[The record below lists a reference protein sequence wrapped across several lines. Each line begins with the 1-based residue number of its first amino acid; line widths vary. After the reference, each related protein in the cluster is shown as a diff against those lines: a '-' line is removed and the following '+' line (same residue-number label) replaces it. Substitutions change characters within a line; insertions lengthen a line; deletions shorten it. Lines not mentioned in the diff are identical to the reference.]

1 MYIKIITDESEM
13 ISMSDLDK
21 LLRGLDRLNKLGK
34 IITADEMQRPAPKKP
49 RKAAKTPASRPA
61 GHSPAPP
68 EPAPPA
74 APAGRRQ
81 TSAEDDWDRQFE
93 AFLKQKGKEEG
104 HRVINTLKE
113 EPPAPPPAPKPAPS
127 GHGSAADDWDR
138 QFAEFMQKK
147 QADEQKA
154 QIAAVTSLTLPEG
167 YVDPYIGD
175 ERAEGLF
182 CEDVGEALGIC
193 LDRLGCVDTEF
204 IAHITARS
212 LADVINALRGQI
224 YCDPEKWN
232 ECFYKG
238 WVTAAEYLSGNMIKR
253 YNAARSAE
261 KKYGSF
267 FSANVRAAE
276 AALPPPLETSDI
288 YATLGSPWIP
298 PEIIDDFIVYI
309 LGPVNSRRK
318 AGDSNKTV
326 HDSITGVW
334 EIPNKGRYG
343 HSSRSLYYG
352 TQRIGPLQLMEKL
365 LNSRQV
371 QIFDSETNSAGK
383 AVRVLNEQE
392 TVAAL
397 ECESRMR
404 ADFTEWL
411 WRDPRRSER
420 LQMIY
425 ENSFSCFKSRSF
437 DGSFLTFPGMDGKF
451 ELYDFQ
457 KEAVAKILFT
467 PNTLLAHEV
476 GSGKT
481 FIMAAA
487 GMKLRQLGM
496 SKRNMFVVPNSL
508 VGQWESIFRELYPE
522 ARIITVNPPDF
533 TKNNKKATLRTIIN
547 TDFDAV
553 IIAYSC
559 FDRIPLSDK
568 AQRRLLTMEYEEIAR
583 YIASHSNEFP
593 DGTAPKALDQKRT
606 ALAGRIKALEVSE
619 NKGDTS
625 EADELCFD
633 ELGITTLFLDEAH
646 NYKNIPIESS
656 AGLLGINSRGSD
668 KCARMLE
675 KVRYTAL
682 TGRGS
687 VFATGTPITNSISDA
702 YTMQK
707 YLQYGDLK
715 ALGLRS
721 FDSWIGMFAE
731 AKTDFEIDVDT
742 SGYRMCRRLRS
753 FHNLPELTALFSVAA
768 HYHKTDG
775 RRDIPDFAGHEDCTV
790 PKSEALAQYLR
801 EISDRAE
808 TVRRG
813 ETDRKTDNMLK
824 ITTDGRKAALD
835 IRLVVPEAGEQL
847 QSKVR
852 FCAENVYEIYKAND
866 VENCT
871 QLVFC
876 DISTPKAEFN
886 IYDELK
892 RLLVEKG
899 IPAEEIE
906 FIHSYEEDDER
917 LELFD
922 RVNEGRV
929 RVLLGSTFKLG
940 TGVNVQTKLKAAHH
954 LDVPWRPADM
964 IQREGRILRPKNQN
978 RQVRI
983 FRYITEGSF
992 DAYSWQLLET
1002 KQSFIS
1008 QLLANELTERSGTEV
1023 DGVVLDYAEVKALAV
1038 GNPLIKRRIETANEL
1053 SRYRILQRQLTQRRQ
1068 YLTERLAAI
1077 PAERQALNEILEN
1090 AEDDLKNLRLPE
1102 NETVTADMRTKLRE
1116 ALEVAVA
1123 ARTDSSITV
1132 CEHRGFKISLRA
1144 NMISSRPAVKIE
1156 RKGTYFA
1163 ELGDSSL
1170 GYPARVD
1177 NAIERL
1183 PQFIEENE
1191 QRLAEL
1197 ERENVD
1203 AQLELDKRDNYLD
1216 EIEQC
1221 EKALADID
1229 QRLQTGA

>member
-1 MYIKIITDESEM
+1 
-13 ISMSDLDK
+13 MSDLDK
-21 LLRGLDRLNKLGK
+21 LLKGLNKLGR
-34 IITADEMQRPAPKKP
+34 IMTANELKSPAKKPGKAQKPAAAKNTPAP
-49 RKAAKTPASRPA
+49 AA
-61 GHSPAPP
+61 
-68 EPAPPA
+68 APPA
-74 APAGRRQ
+74 RRQ
-81 TSAEDDWDRQFE
+81 SSAEDEWDKQFE
-93 AFLKQKGKEEG
+93 AFLKEKGKQEG

-113 EPPAPPPAPKPAPS
+113 EPAPAPKPSAPGVS
-127 GHGSAADDWDR
+127 SAADDWDR
-138 QFAEFMQKK
+138 QFNEFMQQK
-147 QADEQKA
+147 QQQEQQA
-154 QIAAVTSLTLPEG
+154 QIAKITSLTVPEG
-167 YVDPYIGD
+167 YVNPYAGD
-175 ERAEGLF
+175 ERAAGIF
-182 CEDVGEALGIC
+182 CDDMNEALGIC
-193 LDRLGCVDTEF
+193 LDRLGCVDTEY
-204 IAHITARS
+204 IAQITGGSIA
-212 LADVINALRGQI
+212 AVINSLKGKI
-224 YCDPEKWN
+224 YCDPDKWK

-253 YNAARSAE
+253 YNAARAAE

-267 FSANVRAAE
+267 FSENVRAAE
-276 AALPPPLETSDI
+276 AALPPPLDKKDI

-298 PEIIDDFIVYI
+298 PEVIDDFISY
-309 LGPVNSRRK
+309 LFGTAGMHRK
-318 AGDSNKTV
+318 TIEESKTV
-326 HDSITGVW
+326 HDSVTGVW
-334 EIPNKGRYG
+334 KVPKKSRYG

-352 TQRIGPLQLMEKL
+352 TGRIGPLYLLEKL
-365 LNSRQV
+365 LNCRQV
-371 QIFDSETNSAGK
+371 QIFDTETNSAGK
-383 AVRVLNEQE
+383 SVRVLNEQE

-397 ECESRMR
+397 ECESRLR
-404 ADFTEWL
+404 ADFSEWL

-420 LQMIY
+420 LHMIY

-437 DGSFLTFPGMDGKF
+437 DGSFLTFPGMNEKYT
-451 ELYDFQ
+451 LYDFQ

-481 FIMAAA
+481 FIMSAA
-487 GMKLRQLGM
+487 GMKLRQLGL

-508 VGQWESIFRELYPE
+508 VGQWESIFKDLYPK
-522 ARIITVNPPDF
+522 AAVIAVNPPDF
-533 TKNNKKATLRTIIN
+533 TKDKKQATLKAIAD

-559 FDRIPLSDK
+559 FDRIPLSEK
-568 AQRRLLTMEYEEIAR
+568 ALRRVLTLDYEEIAR
-583 YIASHSNEFP
+583 YIAQHGSE
-593 DGTAPKALDQKRT
+593 PKALHAKRT
-606 ALAGRIKALEVSE
+606 ALLGRIKALEASE
-619 NKGDTS
+619 KK
-625 EADELCFD
+625 ADPTELTFD
-633 ELGITTLFLDEAH
+633 ALGITTLFLDEAH
-646 NYKNIPIESS
+646 NYKNIPIDSQ
-656 AGLLGINSRGSD
+656 AGLLGINSRGSE

-675 KVRYTAL
+675 KVRYTELA
-682 TGRGS
+682 GWGA

-707 YLQYGDLK
+707 YLQYPDLK

-742 SGYRMCRRLRS
+742 SGYRMCRRLRA

-801 EISDRAE
+801 SISERAE

-813 ETDRKTDNMLK
+813 EIDRKADNMLK

-835 IRLVVPEAGEQL
+835 IRLVLPEAEEQL

-852 FCAENVYEIYKAND
+852 FCAENVYKIWLENE

-892 RLLVEKG
+892 RLLTEKG
-899 IPAEEIE
+899 IPKEQIE
-906 FIHSYEEDDER
+906 FIHSFEEDDER
-917 LELFD
+917 VALFD
-922 RVNEGRV
+922 RVNKGEV

-940 TGVNVQTKLKAAHH
+940 TGVNVQTKLKAEHH

-964 IQREGRILRPKNQN
+964 IQREGRILRPKNTN
-978 RQVRI
+978 RSVRI

-1053 SRYRILQRQLTQRRQ
+1053 SRYRILQRQLFQRRQ
-1068 YLTERLAAI
+1068 YLEERLEAI
-1077 PAERQALNEILEN
+1077 PEERRKLTELLEK
-1090 AEDDLKNLRLPE
+1090 AGEDLKCLRLPE
-1102 NETVTADMRTKLRE
+1102 NDTVTADMRTKLRE

-1123 ARTDSSITV
+1123 ARTDSSVAV
-1132 CEHRGFKISLRA
+1132 CEHRGFKIYLHP

-1156 RKGTYFA
+1156 RSGSYYC
-1163 ELGDSSL
+1163 ELGDTPF
-1170 GYPARVD
+1170 GYPARID
-1177 NAIERL
+1177 NALERL

-1191 QRLAEL
+1191 QRLTEL

-1203 AQLELDKRDNYLD
+1203 AQLELDKRESYIP
-1216 EIEQC
+1216 EIERL
-1221 EKALADID
+1221 EKSLAEID
-1229 QRLQTGA
+1229 RGLQTGA

>member
-1 MYIKIITDESEM
+1 
-13 ISMSDLDK
+13 MSDI
-21 LLRGLDRLNKLGK
+21 NKLIKGLSRLGK
-34 IITADEMQRPAPKKP
+34 VMQASELPKEPKKSGT
-49 RKAAKTPASRPA
+49 AASPKT
-61 GHSPAPP
+61 
-68 EPAPPA
+68 PA

-81 TSAEDDWDRQFE
+81 TSAEDEWDRQFE
-93 AFLKQKGKEEG
+93 EFLAQKGREEG
-104 HRVINTLKE
+104 HRVINPLKE
-113 EPPAPPPAPKPAPS
+113 EQPAPAPAPKPAPS
-127 GHGSAADDWDR
+127 GQGSAADEWDR
-138 QFAEFMQKK
+138 QFDQFLQQKK
-147 QADEQKA
+147 QEEEKA
-154 QIAAVTSLTLPEG
+154 QIAAITSLTVPEG
-167 YVDPYIGD
+167 YVNPYAGD
-175 ERAEGLF
+175 ERAEGIF
-182 CEDVGEALGIC
+182 CEDVSEALGIC
-193 LDRLGCVDTEF
+193 LDRLGKVDIEY
-204 IAHITARS
+204 ISQITGRA
-212 LADVINALRGQI
+212 LPDVINALRGQI
-224 YCDPEKWN
+224 FCDPARWE
-232 ECFYKG
+232 ECWYKG
-238 WVTAAEYLSGNMIKR
+238 WVTAAEYLSGNMIRR
-253 YNAARSAE
+253 YNTAKAAE

-267 FSANVRAAE
+267 FSDNVRAAE
-276 AALPPPLETSDI
+276 AALPPPLEIKDI

-298 PEIIDDFIVYI
+298 PEVIDDFIIY
-309 LGPVNSRRK
+309 LFGSANSRRTPTE
-318 AGDSNKTV
+318 ANKTIY
-326 HDSITGVW
+326 DSITGVW
-334 EIPNKGRYG
+334 EIPNKSRYG

-352 TQRIGPLQLMEKL
+352 TNRIGPLQLMEKL
-365 LNSRQV
+365 LNCRQV
-371 QIFDSETNSAGK
+371 QIFDTETNSAGK

-397 ECESRMR
+397 ECESRLR
-404 ADFTEWL
+404 ADFSQWL
-411 WRDPRRSER
+411 WRDPRRAER

-425 ENSFSCFKSRSF
+425 ENNFSCFRSRSF
-437 DGSFLTFPGMDGKF
+437 DGSFLTFPGMNEKF

-457 KEAVAKILFT
+457 KEAAAKILFT

-496 SKRNMFVVPNSL
+496 SRRNMFVVPNSL
-508 VGQWESIFRELYPE
+508 VGQWEGIFKELYPE
-522 ARIITVNPPDF
+522 ARILTVDPPAF
-533 TKNNKKATLRTIIN
+533 TKDKKPGTMRSIKD

-559 FDRIPLSDK
+559 FDRIPLSDR
-568 AQRRLLTMEYEEIAR
+568 AMRRMLAMEYEEIAR
-583 YIASHSNEFP
+583 YAAQHGGKE
-593 DGTAPKALDQKRT
+593 PKALHAKRT
-606 ALAGRIKALEVSE
+606 ALLGRIKALELSE
-619 NKGDTS
+619 KKAAPDK
-625 EADELCFD
+625 AELCFD
-633 ELGITTLFLDEAH
+633 DLGITTLFLDEAH

-675 KVRYTAL
+675 KVRYTSM
-682 TGRGS
+682 TGRGC

-707 YLQYGDLK
+707 YLQYNDLK

-753 FHNLPELTALFSVAA
+753 FHNLPELTAMFSVAA

-775 RRDIPDFAGHEDCTV
+775 RRDIPDFAGHEDCTIE
-790 PKSEALAQYLR
+790 KSEALAQYLKD
-801 EISDRAE
+801 ISERAE

-813 ETDRKTDNMLK
+813 EIDRKTDNMLK

-847 QSKVR
+847 KSKVR
-852 FCAENVYEIYKAND
+852 FCAENVYSIWREND
-866 VENCT
+866 IESCT

-899 IPAEEIE
+899 IPPEEIE
-906 FIHSYEEDDER
+906 FIHNFEEDDER
-917 LELFD
+917 VELFK

-940 TGVNVQTKLKAAHH
+940 TGVNVQTRLKAAHH

-964 IQREGRILRPKNQN
+964 IQREGRILRPKNLN
-978 RQVRI
+978 PRVRI

-1068 YLTERLAAI
+1068 YLTERLALI
-1077 PAERQALNEILEN
+1077 PEEREAVKQILEN

-1102 NETVTADMRTKLRE
+1102 NDTVTADMRTALRE

-1123 ARTDSSITV
+1123 ARTDSSVTV
-1132 CEHRGFKISLRA
+1132 CEHRGFKISLRQ
-1144 NMISSRPAVKIE
+1144 NMISSRPAVRIE

-1163 ELGDSSL
+1163 ELGDSPA

-1177 NAIERL
+1177 NALERL
-1183 PQFIEENE
+1183 PQFIEENNG
-1191 QRLAEL
+1191 RLEEL

-1203 AQLELDKRDNYLD
+1203 AQLELDKRENYLD
-1216 EIEQC
+1216 EIDRL
-1221 EKALADID
+1221 EKELKGID
-1229 QRLQTGA
+1229 ERLQTGA

>member
-1 MYIKIITDESEM
+1 
-13 ISMSDLDK
+13 MSDLK
-21 LLRGLDRLNKLGK
+21 KIIKGLERLGK
-34 IITADEMQRPAPKKP
+34 VIQASEMPEKTGRKSAPKPPARKTPSGTGP
-49 RKAAKTPASRPA
+49 RKTSVPKPYV
-61 GHSPAPP
+61 
-68 EPAPPA
+68 PPA
-74 APAGRRQ
+74 APEPPAPSGRRQ
-81 TSAEDDWDRQFE
+81 TSAEDEWDRQFE
-93 AFLKQKGKEEG
+93 EYLTQKGKEEG
-104 HRVINTLKE
+104 HRVINPLKE
-113 EPPAPPPAPKPAPS
+113 EQPAPPPPEKKPAPS
-127 GHGSAADDWDR
+127 GQGSAADEWDR
-138 QFAEFMQKK
+138 QFEQFMQQKK
-147 QADEQKA
+147 QDEEKA
-154 QIAAVTSLTLPEG
+154 QIAAVTSLTVPEG
-167 YVDPYIGD
+167 YVNPYAGD
-175 ERAEGLF
+175 ERAQGIF
-182 CEDVGEALGIC
+182 CENVSEALGIC

-204 IAHITARS
+204 ISQITARE
-212 LADVINALRGQI
+212 LPGVINALKGQI
-224 YCDPEKWN
+224 FCDPEKWK
-232 ECFYKG
+232 ECWYKG

-253 YNAARSAE
+253 YNSARAAE
-261 KKYGSF
+261 KKYGRF
-267 FSANVRAAE
+267 FSDNVRAAE
-276 AALPPPLETSDI
+276 AALPPPLETKDI

-298 PEIIDDFIVYI
+298 PEIIDDFIFH
-309 LGPVNSRRK
+309 LFGAANSRRTPTE
-318 AGDSNKTV
+318 ANRTV
-326 HDSITGVW
+326 HDSVTGVW
-334 EIPNKGRYG
+334 EIPNKSRFG

-352 TQRIGPLQLMEKL
+352 TKRIGPLQLMEKL
-365 LNSRQV
+365 LNCRQV
-371 QIFDSETNSAGK
+371 QIFDTGTNSAGK

-397 ECESRMR
+397 ECESRLR
-404 ADFTEWL
+404 ADFSEWL
-411 WRDPRRSER
+411 WRDPRRAER

-437 DGSFLTFPGMDGKF
+437 DGSFLTFPGMNGKF

-496 SKRNMFVVPNSL
+496 SRRNMFVVPNSL

-522 ARIITVNPPDF
+522 ADIITVNPPDL
-533 TKNNKKATLRTIIN
+533 TKDKKSATLQRITD

-559 FDRIPLSDK
+559 FDRIALSDK
-568 AQRRLLTMEYEEIAR
+568 AMRRMLSMEYEEIAR
-583 YIASHSNEFP
+583 YIAQTGRE
-593 DGTAPKALDQKRT
+593 PKALHAKRT
-606 ALAGRIKALEVSE
+606 ALLGRIKSLEVSE
-619 NKGDTS
+619 KKADP
-625 EADELCFD
+625 EAEPCFD
-633 ELGITTLFLDEAH
+633 SLGITTLFLDEAH

-675 KVRYTAL
+675 KVRYTAVA
-682 TGRGS
+682 GRGA

-707 YLQYGDLK
+707 YLQYNDLK

-753 FHNLPELTALFSVAA
+753 FHNLPELTAMFSVAA

-790 PKSEALAQYLR
+790 EKSEALAQYLKN
-801 EISDRAE
+801 ISERAE

-813 ETDRKTDNMLK
+813 ETDRKADNMLK

-852 FCAENVYEIYKAND
+852 FCAENVYRIWQDND
-866 VENCT
+866 IGNCT

-892 RLLVEKG
+892 RLLTEKG
-899 IPAEEIE
+899 IPPEQIE
-906 FIHSYEEDDER
+906 FIHNFEEDSER
-917 LELFD
+917 LALFD
-922 RVNEGRV
+922 RVNAGSV

-940 TGVNVQTKLKAAHH
+940 TGVNVQTRLKAAHH

-964 IQREGRILRPKNQN
+964 IQREGRILRPKNLN
-978 RQVRI
+978 PKVRI

-1008 QLLANELTERSGTEV
+1008 QLLANELTERSGSEV

-1053 SRYRILQRQLTQRRQ
+1053 SRCRILQRQLTQRRQ
-1068 YLTERLAAI
+1068 YLTERLAVI
-1077 PAERQALNEILEN
+1077 PEEREAVKQILDS
-1090 AEDDLKNLRLPE
+1090 AEDDLENLRLPE
-1102 NETVTADMRTKLRE
+1102 NETVTPDMRTALRE

-1132 CEHRGFKISLRA
+1132 CEHRGFKISLRP

-1156 RKGTYFA
+1156 RRGTYFA
-1163 ELGDSSL
+1163 ELGDSPV

-1203 AQLELDKRDNYLD
+1203 AQLELDKRENYLD
-1216 EIEQC
+1216 EISRL
-1221 EKALADID
+1221 EKELAGID
-1229 QRLQTGA
+1229 ERLQTGA

>member
-1 MYIKIITDESEM
+1 
-13 ISMSDLDK
+13 MSDLKK
-21 LLRGLDRLNKLGK
+21 LINSLNKLGRV
-34 IITADEMQRPAPKKP
+34 MQASDMPQKSGRKSAPKSGGRKSAPKASAPKP
-49 RKAAKTPASRPA
+49 YAP
-61 GHSPAPP
+61 PAPP
-68 EPAPPA
+68 KPSAPPV
-74 APAGRRQ
+74 RKQ
-81 TSAEDDWDRQFE
+81 TSEEDEWDRQFNE
-93 AFLKQKGKEEG
+93 FLTQKGREEG
-104 HRVINTLKE
+104 HRVINPLKE
-113 EPPAPPPAPKPAPS
+113 EQPAPAPQPKPAPS
-127 GHGSAADDWDR
+127 GQGSAADEWDR
-138 QFAEFMQKK
+138 QFEQFMEQKK
-147 QADEQKA
+147 QDEEKS
-154 QIAAVTSLTLPEG
+154 QIAAVTSLTVPEG
-167 YVDPYIGD
+167 YVNPYAGD
-175 ERAEGLF
+175 QRAEGIF
-182 CEDVGEALGIC
+182 CEDVSEALGIC
-193 LDRLGCVDTEF
+193 LDRLGKVDIEF
-204 IAHITARS
+204 ISQITDRA
-212 LADVINALRGQI
+212 LPEVINALKGQI
-224 YCDPEKWN
+224 FCDPEKWD
-232 ECFYKG
+232 ECWYKG

-253 YNAARSAE
+253 YNSARAAE
-261 KKYGSF
+261 KKYGRF
-267 FSANVRAAE
+267 FSDNVKAAE
-276 AALPPPLETSDI
+276 AALPPPLEVKDI

-298 PEIIDDFIVYI
+298 PEIIDDFIFH
-309 LGPVNSRRK
+309 LFGAANSRRVPTE
-318 AGDSNKTV
+318 ANKTV
-326 HDSITGVW
+326 HDSVTGVW
-334 EIPNKGRYG
+334 EIPNKSRYG

-352 TQRIGPLQLMEKL
+352 TKRVGPLQLMEKL
-365 LNSRQV
+365 LNCRQV
-371 QIFDSETNSAGK
+371 QIFDTETNSAGK

-397 ECESRMR
+397 ECESRLR

-411 WRDPRRSER
+411 WRDPRRAER

-425 ENSFSCFKSRSF
+425 ENSFSCFRSRSF
-437 DGSFLTFPGMDGKF
+437 DGSFLTFPGMNEKF

-457 KEAVAKILFT
+457 KEAAAKILFT

-487 GMKLRQLGM
+487 GMKLRQLGL

-522 ARIITVNPPDF
+522 ARIITVNPQDF
-533 TKNNKKATLRTIIN
+533 TKDKKSATLRTMID

-559 FDRIPLSDK
+559 FDRIALSDR
-568 AQRRLLTMEYEEIAR
+568 AMRRLLSMEYEEIAR
-583 YIASHSNEFP
+583 YIAQTGKE
-593 DGTAPKALDQKRT
+593 PKALHAKRT
-606 ALAGRIKALEVSE
+606 ALLGRIKALEVSE
-619 NKGDTS
+619 KK
-625 EADELCFD
+625 ADPEGAEPCFD

-646 NYKNIPIESS
+646 NYKNIPIETS

-675 KVRYTAL
+675 KVRYTQVS
-682 TGRGS
+682 GRGA

-707 YLQYGDLK
+707 YLQYSDLK

-753 FHNLPELTALFSVAA
+753 FHNLPELTAMFSVAA

-775 RRDIPDFAGHEDCTV
+775 RRDIPEFAGHEDCTV
-790 PKSEALAQYLR
+790 AKCEALAQFLR
-801 EISDRAE
+801 DISERADA
-808 TVRRG
+808 VRRG
-813 ETDRKTDNMLK
+813 EIDRKTDNMLK

-835 IRLVVPEAGEQL
+835 IRLAVPEAGEQL

-852 FCAENVYEIYKAND
+852 FCAENVYRIWQDND
-866 VENCT
+866 IENCT

-892 RLLVEKG
+892 RLLTEKG
-899 IPAEEIE
+899 IPAEQIE
-906 FIHSYEEDDER
+906 FIHSYEDDDER
-917 LELFD
+917 LALFD
-922 RVNEGRV
+922 RVNAGSV
-929 RVLLGSTFKLG
+929 RVLMGSTFKLG
-940 TGVNVQTKLKAAHH
+940 TGVNVQTRLKAAHH

-964 IQREGRILRPKNQN
+964 IQREGRILRPKNLN
-978 RQVRI
+978 KQVRI

-1068 YLTERLAAI
+1068 YLTERLAVI
-1077 PAERQALNEILEN
+1077 PEELEAVKQIIEN

-1102 NETVTADMRTKLRE
+1102 NDTVTADMRTALRE
-1116 ALEVAVA
+1116 ALEAAVA

-1132 CEHRGFKISLRA
+1132 CEHRGFKISLRP

-1156 RKGTYFA
+1156 RRGTYFA
-1163 ELGDSSL
+1163 ELGDSPA

-1177 NAIERL
+1177 NAVERL
-1183 PQFIEENE
+1183 PKFIEENE
-1191 QRLAEL
+1191 ERLAEL

-1203 AQLELDKRDNYLD
+1203 AQLELDKRENYLD
-1216 EIEQC
+1216 EIERF
-1221 EKALADID
+1221 EKELAGID
-1229 QRLQTGA
+1229 ERLQTGA

>member
-1 MYIKIITDESEM
+1 
-13 ISMSDLDK
+13 MSDLDK
-21 LLRGLDRLNKLGK
+21 LLKGLNKLGK
-34 IITADEMQRPAPKKP
+34 IITTANELDKPAAKKPKPAAAEPPAPK
-49 RKAAKTPASRPA
+49 R
-61 GHSPAPP
+61 
-68 EPAPPA
+68 A
-74 APAGRRQ
+74 APNVTARKQ
-81 TSAEDDWDRQFE
+81 TAAEDDWDRQFE
-93 AFLKQKGKEEG
+93 AFLKEKGRQEG
-104 HRVINTLKE
+104 HRVVNTLKE
-113 EPPAPPPAPKPAPS
+113 EPAVQPAPAPS
-127 GHGSAADDWDR
+127 HEPTSAHNDWDR
-138 QFAEFMQKK
+138 QFAEFMQQK
-147 QADEQKA
+147 QLDEQKQ
-154 QIAAVTSLTLPEG
+154 QIAAVTALRVPDG
-167 YVDPYIGD
+167 YINPYTGD
-175 ERAEGLF
+175 ERARGIF
-182 CEDVGEALGIC
+182 CEELHEALGIC
-193 LDRLGCVDTEF
+193 LDRLGCVDIEF
-204 IAHITARS
+204 IAQITARDIVS
-212 LADVINALRGQI
+212 VITGLKGSI
-224 YCDPEKWN
+224 YCDPDRWN

-253 YNAARSAE
+253 YNTAREADR
-261 KKYGSF
+261 KYQGF
-267 FSANVRAAE
+267 FKENVRAAE
-276 AALPPPLETSDI
+276 AALPPPLDTADI

-298 PEIIDDFIVYI
+298 ADVIDDFITYI
-309 LGPVNSRRK
+309 LGTVNSRK
-318 AGDSNKTV
+318 KPEGSNKTV
-326 HDSITGVW
+326 HDSITGIW
-334 EIPNKGRYG
+334 EIPSKSRYG

-352 TQRIGPLQLMEKL
+352 TNRIGPLQLMEKL
-365 LNSRQV
+365 LNCRQV
-371 QIFDSETNSAGK
+371 QIFDTETNSAGK
-383 AVRVLNEQE
+383 SVRVLNEQE

-404 ADFTEWL
+404 SDFSDWL

-425 ENSFSCFKSRSF
+425 ENRFSCFRSRSF
-437 DGSFLTFPGMDGKF
+437 DGSFLTFPEMNEKYT
-451 ELYDFQ
+451 LYDFQ
-457 KEAVAKILFT
+457 KEAAAKIIFT

-487 GMKLRQLGM
+487 GMKLRQLGL

-508 VGQWESIFRELYPE
+508 VGQWESIFKDLYPS
-522 ARIITVNPPDF
+522 ARVITVNPADF
-533 TKNNKKATLRTIIN
+533 TKDRREATLRTVKD

-553 IIAYSC
+553 VIAYSC
-559 FDRIPLSDK
+559 FDRIALSGS
-568 AQRRLLTMEYEEIAR
+568 AQRRLLSLEYEEIAR
-583 YIASHSNEFP
+583 YIAQHGSE
-593 DGTAPKALDQKRT
+593 PKALNAKRT
-606 ALAGRIKALEVSE
+606 ALLGRIKALEAE
-619 NKGDTS
+619 EKK
-625 EADELCFD
+625 ADAGGLTFD
-633 ELGITTLFLDEAH
+633 LLGITTLFVDEAH
-646 NYKNIPIESS
+646 NYKNIPIDSQ
-656 AGLLGINSRGSD
+656 AGLPGINSRGSD
-668 KCARMLE
+668 KCAGMLE
-675 KVRYTAL
+675 KVQYTAL
-682 TGRGS
+682 CGRGT

-702 YTMQK
+702 YTMQR

-742 SGYRMCRRLRS
+742 SGYRLCRRLRS

-768 HYHKTDG
+768 HYHRTDG

-790 PKSEALAQYLR
+790 PKGEALAQYLKS
-801 EISDRAE
+801 ISERAE
-808 TVRRG
+808 RVRRG

-835 IRLVVPEAGEQL
+835 IRLVTPEAGEQL

-852 FCAENVYEIYKAND
+852 FCAENIYRIWQEND

-892 RLLVEKG
+892 RLLVDKG
-899 IPAEEIE
+899 IPSQQIE
-906 FIHSYEEDDER
+906 FIHSYEEDSER
-917 LELFD
+917 LGLFG
-922 RVNEGRV
+922 RVNSGEV

-940 TGVNVQTKLKAAHH
+940 TGVNVQTRLKAAHH

-978 RQVRI
+978 RSVRI

-1053 SRYRILQRQLTQRRQ
+1053 SRYRILQRQLTQRRR
-1068 YLTERLAAI
+1068 YLIARLEAI
-1077 PAERQALNEILEN
+1077 PRERRHLNELIEKAEEDLEC
-1090 AEDDLKNLRLPE
+1090 LRLPE
-1102 NETVTADMRTKLRE
+1102 NETVTTDMRTRLRE

-1123 ARTDSSITV
+1123 ARTDSSVPV
-1132 CEHRGFKISLRA
+1132 CEHRGFKIFLHP

-1156 RKGTYFA
+1156 RSGVYFA
-1163 ELGDSSL
+1163 ELGDTPL

-1177 NAIERL
+1177 NALERL
-1183 PQFIEENE
+1183 PQFIEENG

-1203 AQLELDKRDNYLD
+1203 AQLELDRRESYLD
-1216 EIEQC
+1216 EIERF
-1221 EKALADID
+1221 ERELADID